1 MLCKL
6 GSKGPPSF
14 LSTPRSAASVTHEPT
29 ARKPG
34 ETILA
39 ARKSTIMLPTR
50 TRRTLATTT
59 GGAAAHDS
67 FSAAGMAPRPP
78 RLSHPT
84 FVYPALILQSSRRA
98 LPRGAERVVMLLR
111 ASVSPEVFYA
121 LPEARPPTRQSG
133 GEYQVIV
140 VAFSPMLVRVV
151 GRPRSILRL
160 KFRSSSRSVGHSFI
174 SSATLSSPVWKGT
187 SSAETRSLLGTR

>member
-14 LSTPRSAASVTHEPT
+14 LSTPGSAASVTHEPT

-111 ASVSPEVFYA
+111 ASVSPEVSYVLA
-121 LPEARPPTRQSG
+121 ECEATSTPERRQARGRH
-133 GEYQVIV
+133 
-140 VAFSPMLVRVV
+140 
-151 GRPRSILRL
+151 GRPLANARNYREPFS
-160 KFRSSSRSVGHSFI
+160 G
-174 SSATLSSPVWKGT
+174 LSC
-187 SSAETRSLLGTR
+187 A